1 MLPEMSSLID
11 QARQLIGVE
20 KKRVIIYLRKIFCH
34 NCIIYVRS
42 GMKKSNKKFVPCA
55 RVLLGHNDLL
65 AVQYVLQLGL
75 FCLSGACFG

>member
-1 MLPEMSSLID
+1 
-11 QARQLIGVE
+11 
-20 KKRVIIYLRKIFCH
+20 
-34 NCIIYVRS
+34 
-42 GMKKSNKKFVPCA
+42 MKKSNKKFVPCA